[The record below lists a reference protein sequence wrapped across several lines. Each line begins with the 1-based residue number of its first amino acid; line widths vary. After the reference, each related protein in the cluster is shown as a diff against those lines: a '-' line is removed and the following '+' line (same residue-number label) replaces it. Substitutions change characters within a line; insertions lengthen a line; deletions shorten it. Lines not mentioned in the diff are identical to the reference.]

1 MILPIFQYTI
11 NKNNHLRDH
20 YADRES
26 YGHDLGEELC
36 CLADDLDEEIFD
48 LEKYDEK
55 ESKHAFIE
63 GIHNLVD
70 GDLDTDREKNEQD
83 LNEKICNLV
92 SDLDEDFCDLID
104 ER

>member
-1 MILPIFQYTI
+1 MILSIFQYTI

-36 CLADDLDEEIFD
+36 YLVGDLDEDIFD
-48 LEKYDEK
+48 LDRSDGKD
-55 ESKHAFIE
+55 SKHAFVE

-70 GDLDTDREKNEQD
+70 GDHDTDREKNEQD
-83 LNEKICNLV
+83 LNEKIFNLV
-92 SDLDEDFCDLID
+92 FNLDGDFCDLID